1 MPTVKRIVCLANSRK
16 LNGRC
21 VAGIEIAD
29 GQRLGWIRPVSAREH
44 QEVSEYER
52 QYENGA
58 DPRVLDIVDVPLL
71 RAQPHEFQQEN
82 RLLDPAQYWV
92 KRGAA
97 AWDDLS
103 QLADPLAPLWIDG
116 HHTYNGRNDK
126 VPLTQARTL
135 RSSLRLIAVSG
146 VMVDVFTPGE
156 TFGNRKRR
164 VQGHFRHHGVEYRLW
179 ITDPLYE
186 REYLAKPNGHYEIGE
201 SFLTV
206 SLGEPFNDACYKLIA
221 AIVEHSECHT

>member
-1 MPTVKRIVCLANSRK
+1 MPVKRIICLANSRK

-29 GQRLGWIRPVSAREH
+29 GQRLGWIRPVSDREH

-52 QYENGA
+52 QYQNGA
-58 DPRVLDIVDVPLL
+58 DPRVLDIMDIPLL
-71 RAQPHEFQQEN
+71 KAQPHECQQEN
-82 RLLDPAQYWV
+82 WLLDPKQYWV
-92 KRGAA
+92 KTGTAV
-97 AWDDLS
+97 WDDLS
-103 QLADPLAPLWIDG
+103 QLADPVGPLWING
-116 HHTYNGRNDK
+116 HHTYNGHNDEI
-126 VPLTQARTL
+126 PLTRARTL
-135 RSSLRLIAVSG
+135 QSSLRLIAVSG
-146 VMVDVFTPGE
+146 MTVAVFAPGE

-164 VQGHFRHHGVEYRLW
+164 VQGRFRHHGTEYRLW

-221 AIVEHSECHT
+221 AIVERSQCQT